1 MPVDK
6 SRLVANNFQT
16 LCRRHSIMS
25 PDEKAWQDIRLRIVA
40 AAKSAH
46 RDPASIR
53 VLAVS
58 KSFPIQTVRNAY
70 ALGQR
75 AFGENYVQEAIAK
88 IDALAGLPGIE
99 WHLIGPLQSNKAR
112 AAVESFAWVETI
124 DRQQIAQRLRRRAAP
139 SCLRSTYASR
149 STSAARPRST
159 GLFHRWRCRWRA
171 KYGGCRDSR
180 CADSWVLR
188 KLPTTAARVRAQ
200 FHLLR
205 ELYDAGRGE
214 GLALDT
220 LSMGMSSDFE
230 LAIAEGATQLRIG
243 SALFGPRGPDGASE
257 LH

>member
-1 MPVDK
+1 
-6 SRLVANNFQT
+6 
-16 LCRRHSIMS
+16 MS

-58 KSFPIQTVRNAY
+58 KSFPIQTVQNAY

-75 AFGENYVQEAIAK
+75 AFGENYVQEAKAK

-124 DRQQIAQRLRRRAAP
+124 DRQQIAHRLSTASTARGAELPPLNVCIQVNISGEATKHGVIPSMALSLAREVRRMPGLA
-139 SCLRSTYASR
+139 LRGFMGIAQT
-149 STSAARPRST
+149 
-159 GLFHRWRCRWRA
+159 
-171 KYGGCRDSR
+171 
-180 CADSWVLR
+180 ADSG
-188 KLPTTAARVRAQ
+188 AVRAQ

-243 SALFGPRGPDGASE
+243 SALFGPRAPNGATES
-257 LH
+257 H

>member
-1 MPVDK
+1 
-6 SRLVANNFQT
+6 
-16 LCRRHSIMS
+16 MS

-58 KSFPIQTVRNAY
+58 KSFSIQTVRNAY

-75 AFGENYVQEAIAK
+75 AFGENYVQEAKAK

-124 DRQQIAQRLRRRAAP
+124 DRQQIAQRLSTARGTELPPLNVCIQVNISGETTKHGVIP
-139 SCLRSTYASR
+139 SMALALAHEVGRLPGLALRGFMGIAQTEDDNGA
-149 STSAARPRST
+149 
-159 GLFHRWRCRWRA
+159 
-171 KYGGCRDSR
+171 
-180 CADSWVLR
+180 
-188 KLPTTAARVRAQ
+188 VRAQ

-214 GLALDT
+214 GLSLDT

-230 LAIAEGATQLRIG
+230 CAIAEGATQLRIG
-243 SALFGPRGPDGASE
+243 SALFGPRGPDGAGLPLTIRRFSTE
-257 LH
+257 PGHRE

>member
-1 MPVDK
+1 
-6 SRLVANNFQT
+6 
-16 LCRRHSIMS
+16 MS

-75 AFGENYVQEAIAK
+75 AFGENYVQEAKAK

-112 AAVESFAWVETI
+112 AAGESFAWVETI
-124 DRQQIAQRLRRRAAP
+124 DRQEIAQRLSTARGAELRPLNVCIQVNISGETTKHGVIPSMALALAREIRRMPGLA
-139 SCLRSTYASR
+139 LRGFMGIAQTA
-149 STSAARPRST
+149 
-159 GLFHRWRCRWRA
+159 GD
-171 KYGGCRDSR
+171 GGE
-180 CADSWVLR
+180 
-188 KLPTTAARVRAQ
+188 VRAQ

-214 GLALDT
+214 GLSLDT

-230 LAIAEGATQLRIG
+230 LAIAEGATQLRVG
-243 SALFGPRGPDGASE
+243 SALFGPRVPTGAAESQ
-257 LH
+257 